1 MIKNKFKSYAII
13 LILTAIFT
21 LGNVL
26 PLGIFSLIFQ
36 AISIAILG
44 CTVTKYHYTFVS
56 VVCAFVVMLY
66 SLFTQNILS
75 GISFGVEVIL
85 YGITLGIGYNLKLS
99 EFKIVGILAAIYSLF
114 MIFNI
119 KFSGTGE
126 NLRTIIASSMESL
139 YTIYESQITQTDFK
153 TIVSTLL
160 DVFMKFM
167 PSIIIIIGIVFG
179 LWYFWFFK
187 KLLKITKSDINNYLC
202 FSDLHADKSLSITY
216 LILSLL
222 SFLMPQ
228 GTYFSDALANV
239 ITVASFVF
247 FIFGLSYADFILKN
261 KMKNTVLRRLMLIFL
276 IFASLSIIGIPFI
289 MLSILGAMDGCF
301 DYRNRLTK

>member
-26 PLGIFSLIFQ
+26 LLGIFSLIFQ

-44 CTVTKYHYTFVS
+44 YTVTKYHYTFVS

-66 SLFTQNILS
+66 SLFSQNTLS
-75 GISFGVEVIL
+75 GISLGFEVIL

-99 EFKIVGILAAIYSLF
+99 EFKIVGMLAAVYSLF

-119 KFSGTGE
+119 KFSGAGE
-126 NLRTIIASSMESL
+126 NLRTTIASSMESL
-139 YTIYESQITQTDFK
+139 YTIYETQITQADFK

-160 DVFMKFM
+160 DMFMKFM

-187 KLLKITKSDINNYLC
+187 KILKITKSDISKYFC
-202 FSDLHADKSLSITY
+202 FSDLHADKSISITY
-216 LILSLL
+216 LILSLI
-222 SFLMPQ
+222 SFLTPQ

-247 FIFGLSYADFILKN
+247 FIFGLSYANFILKN
-261 KMKNTVLRRLMLIFL
+261 KMKNTILRRLVLIFL
-276 IFASLSIIGIPFI
+276 IFASLSIVGIPFI

-301 DYRNRLTK
+301 DYRNKLSK

>member
-21 LGNVL
+21 LGTVL
-26 PLGIFSLIFQ
+26 PLDIFSLIFQ
-36 AISIAILG
+36 AISVALLG
-44 CTVTKYHYTFVS
+44 YTVTKHHYTFVS
-56 VVCAFVVMLY
+56 VVCAFIVMLY
-66 SLFTQNILS
+66 SIFSQNILS
-75 GISFGVEVIL
+75 GISLGIEVIL

-99 EFKIVGILAAIYSLF
+99 EFKIVGILAAVYSLF
-114 MIFNI
+114 MIFNME
-119 KFSGTGE
+119 FSGTGD

-139 YTIYESQITQTDFK
+139 YTVYETQITQADFRN
-153 TIVSTLL
+153 IISTLL

-167 PSIIIIIGIVFG
+167 PSLIIIIGIVFG
-179 LWYFWFFK
+179 IWHFWFFK
-187 KLLKITKSDINNYLC
+187 KVLNITKSDSDKYLC

-216 LILSLL
+216 LILSLI

-261 KMKNTVLRRLMLIFL
+261 KMKNTILRRLVLIFL
-276 IFASLSIIGIPFI
+276 IFASLSIVGIPFI

-301 DYRNRLTK
+301 NYRNRLTK